1 MDADAGP
8 PRNRDDAQLIATT
21 RVKTAFAFA
30 IDRLEATVFPRM
42 ALSFFTKDKKAL
54 QARCRDDYATKMRLK
69 YDPYYHAMSSQQGTT
84 VTLDGRE
91 MIMLSSND
99 YLGLSFHP
107 KVIEAGR
114 AAMLKWGTS
123 TTGARTSN
131 GSRAFHVELE
141 EKLAAFL
148 GREACHVSVAGY
160 LACMSSVASFAQK
173 GDVILADKNLHSCLW
188 DGIRLSMATV
198 ERFSHNSPDDL
209 REVLAAVSPE
219 APKMMVVEGVYSME
233 GHIARLPELMEIA
246 EEANCFTVLDDA
258 HGFGVLG
265 RQGRGTADHFGLND
279 KVDILCG
286 SMSKSLASTGGFVAG
301 SKETIDYLRT
311 HSRQTIF
318 SAALSPSQTACAQ
331 ASLEVM
337 QTEPQHLEQLWSNT
351 RKYRA
356 MLKSLG
362 LDTWESETPAVPI
375 VLGSKERVY
384 PFWKALMEKGVFTV
398 MSIAPAVPAGKDLI
412 RTAISAMH
420 TDAQLERIADA
431 MAYAVK
437 KM

>member
-1 MDADAGP
+1 
-8 PRNRDDAQLIATT
+8 
-21 RVKTAFAFA
+21 
-30 IDRLEATVFPRM
+30 M
-42 ALSFFTKDKKAL
+42 ALSFFTKNKKGL

-69 YDPYYHAMSSQQGTT
+69 YAPYFHAMEAQKVTT
-84 VTLDGRE
+84 VKLDVKE

-99 YLGLSFHP
+99 YLGLSYHP

-131 GSRAFHVELE
+131 GSRTYHVELE
-141 EKLAAFL
+141 EKLAHFL
-148 GREACHVSVAGY
+148 GREACHIHVAGY
-160 LACMSSVASFAQK
+160 LSCLSSVASFAQK
-173 GDVILADKNLHSCLW
+173 GDVILADKNIHSCLW

-209 REVLAAVSPE
+209 RDVLSAVNQD
-219 APKMMVVEGVYSME
+219 ATKMLVIEGVYSME
-233 GHIARLPELMEIA
+233 GHIARLPELAEIA
-246 EEANCFTVLDDA
+246 EEHGCFTVLDDA

-265 RQGRGTADHFGLND
+265 RHGRGTVDHFGLND
-279 KVDILCG
+279 KVDVVCG
-286 SMSKSLASTGGFVAG
+286 SMSKSLASTGGFVAA
-301 SKETIDYLRT
+301 STEIIEYLRT
-311 HSRQTIF
+311 HSKQTIF
-318 SAALSPSQTACAQ
+318 SAAISPSQAACAQ
-331 ASLEVM
+331 ASLELM
-337 QTEPQHLEQLWSNT
+337 QAEPQHLERLWTNT
-351 RKYRA
+351 RKYRT

-384 PFWKALMEKGVFTV
+384 PFWKALLDKGVFTV

-420 TDAQLERIADA
+420 TEEQLEKIADA

-437 KM
+437 KL

>member
-1 MDADAGP
+1 M
-8 PRNRDDAQLIATT
+8 
-21 RVKTAFAFA
+21 A
-30 IDRLEATVFPRM
+30 I
-42 ALSFFTKDKKAL
+42 SFFSKNKKAL
-54 QARCRDDYATKMRLK
+54 LARCRDDYATKMRLK
-69 YDPYYHAMSSQQGTT
+69 YAPYYHAMDAQKGTT
-84 VTLDGRE
+84 VKLDGKE

-114 AAMLKWGTS
+114 AALLKWGTS

-131 GSRAFHVELE
+131 GSRTYHVELE
-141 EKLAAFL
+141 ERLAAFL
-148 GREACHVSVAGY
+148 GREACHIHVAGY
-160 LACMSSVASFAQK
+160 LSCLSSVASFAQK
-173 GDVILADKNLHSCLW
+173 GDVILADKNIHSCLW

-209 REVLAAVSPE
+209 RDVLGEVNSDAAKLLVI
-219 APKMMVVEGVYSME
+219 EGVYSME
-233 GHIARLPELMEIA
+233 GHIARLPELSEIA
-246 EEANCFTVLDDA
+246 EENGCFTVLDDA

-265 RQGRGTADHFGLND
+265 RQGRGTVDHFGLND
-279 KVDILCG
+279 KVDLVCG
-286 SMSKSLASTGGFVAG
+286 SMSKSLASTGGFVAA
-301 SKETIDYLRT
+301 SNEIIEYLRT
-311 HSRQTIF
+311 HSKQTIF
-318 SAALSPSQTACAQ
+318 SAAISPSQAACAQ
-331 ASLEVM
+331 ASLELM
-337 QTEPQHLEQLWSNT
+337 QSEPEHLEKLWANT

-384 PFWKALMEKGVFTV
+384 PFWKALLDKGVFTV

-420 TDAQLERIADA
+420 TDEQLEKIASA
-431 MAYAVK
+431 MAYAIK
-437 KM
+437 KL

>member
-1 MDADAGP
+1 
-8 PRNRDDAQLIATT
+8 
-21 RVKTAFAFA
+21 
-30 IDRLEATVFPRM
+30 M
-42 ALSFFTKDKKAL
+42 ALSFFTKNKKAHL
-54 QARCRDDYATKMRLK
+54 ARCRDDYATKMRLK
-69 YDPYYHAMSSQQGTT
+69 YAPFYHAMEAQKGTT
-84 VTLDGRE
+84 VKLDGKD

-114 AAMLKWGTS
+114 SAMLKWGTS
-123 TTGARTSN
+123 TTGARISN
-131 GSRAFHVELE
+131 GSRAFHLELE

-148 GREACHVSVAGY
+148 NREACHISVAGY
-160 LACMSSVASFAQK
+160 LSCLSSVATFAQK
-173 GDVILADKNLHSCLW
+173 GDVILADKNIHSCLW

-198 ERFSHNSPDDL
+198 ERFSHNNPDDL
-209 REVLAAVSPE
+209 REVLAATSPD
-219 APKMMVVEGVYSME
+219 APKMLVIEGVYSME
-233 GHIARLPELMEIA
+233 GHIARLPELAEIA
-246 EEANCFTVLDDA
+246 EENDCFTVLDDA

-265 RQGRGTADHFGLND
+265 RQGRGTVDHFALND
-279 KVDILCG
+279 KVDIICG
-286 SMSKSLASTGGFVAG
+286 SMSKSLASTGGFVAA
-301 SKETIDYLRT
+301 SREVIEYLRT
-311 HSRQTIF
+311 NSKQTVF
-318 SAALSPSQTACAQ
+318 SAAVSPSQTACAQ
-331 ASLEVM
+331 ASLELM
-337 QTEPQHLEQLWSNT
+337 QTEPEHLERLWANT

-384 PFWKALMEKGVFTV
+384 PFWKALLDKGVFTV

-420 TDAQLERIADA
+420 TEEQLEKIAAA

-437 KM
+437 KL

>member
-1 MDADAGP
+1 
-8 PRNRDDAQLIATT
+8 
-21 RVKTAFAFA
+21 
-30 IDRLEATVFPRM
+30 M
-42 ALSFFTKDKKAL
+42 ALSFFTKNKKAH

-69 YDPYYHAMSSQQGTT
+69 YAPFYHVMEAQKGTT
-84 VTLDGRE
+84 IKLNGRD
-91 MIMLSSND
+91 MVMLSSND

-123 TTGARTSN
+123 TTGARISN
-131 GSRAFHVELE
+131 GSRGFHLELE

-148 GREACHVSVAGY
+148 NREACHISVAGY
-160 LACMSSVASFAQK
+160 LSCLSSVATFAQK
-173 GDVILADKNLHSCLW
+173 GDVILADKNIHSCLW

-198 ERFSHNSPDDL
+198 ERFSHNNPDDL
-209 REVLAAVSPE
+209 REVLAATSPD
-219 APKMMVVEGVYSME
+219 APKMLVIEGVYSME
-233 GHIARLPELMEIA
+233 GHIARLPELAELA
-246 EEANCFTVLDDA
+246 EENGCFTVLDDA

-265 RQGRGTADHFGLND
+265 RQGRGTADHFALND
-279 KVDILCG
+279 KVDIICG
-286 SMSKSLASTGGFVAG
+286 SMSKSLASTGGFVAA
-301 SKETIDYLRT
+301 SREVIEYLRT
-311 HSRQTIF
+311 NSRQTVF
-318 SAALSPSQTACAQ
+318 SAAISPSQTACAQ
-331 ASLEVM
+331 ASLEIM
-337 QTEPQHLEQLWSNT
+337 QTEPQHLKQLWANT
-351 RKYRA
+351 HKYRA

-398 MSIAPAVPAGKDLI
+398 MSIAPGVPAGKDLI

-420 TDAQLERIADA
+420 TEEQLEKIADA

-437 KM
+437 KL

>member
-1 MDADAGP
+1 
-8 PRNRDDAQLIATT
+8 
-21 RVKTAFAFA
+21 
-30 IDRLEATVFPRM
+30 M
-42 ALSFFTKDKKAL
+42 ALSFFTKNKKAL

-69 YDPYYHAMSSQQGTT
+69 YAPYYHAMEAQRGTT
-84 VTLDGRE
+84 VRLDGRE

-131 GSRAFHVELE
+131 GSRAYHVELE
-141 EKLAAFL
+141 EKLATFL

-160 LACMSSVASFAQK
+160 LACLSSVASFAQK
-173 GDVILADKNLHSCLW
+173 GDVILADKNIHSCLW

-198 ERFSHNSPDDL
+198 ERFSHNNPEDL
-209 REVLAAVSPE
+209 REVLSAVSSDT
-219 APKMMVVEGVYSME
+219 PKMLVIEGVYSME
-233 GHIARLPELMEIA
+233 GHIARLPELAEIA
-246 EEANCFTVLDDA
+246 EENGCFTVLDDA

-279 KVDILCG
+279 SVDIICG
-286 SMSKSLASTGGFVAG
+286 SLSKSLASTGGFVAA
-301 SKETIDYLRT
+301 SREVVEYLRT
-311 HSRQTIF
+311 HSKQTIF
-318 SAALSPSQTACAQ
+318 SAAVSPSQAACAQ
-331 ASLEVM
+331 ASLELM
-337 QTEPQHLEQLWSNT
+337 QAEPEHLQRLWANT
-351 RKYRA
+351 KKYRA

-384 PFWKALMEKGVFTV
+384 PFWRALMEQGVFTV

-420 TDAQLERIADA
+420 SEEQLEKIAHA

-437 KM
+437 RL

>member
-1 MDADAGP
+1 M
-8 PRNRDDAQLIATT
+8 L
-21 RVKTAFAFA
+21 
-30 IDRLEATVFPRM
+30 L
-42 ALSFFTKDKKAL
+42 
-54 QARCRDDYATKMRLK
+54 ARCRDDYATRMRLK
-69 YDPYYHAMSSQQGTT
+69 YAPYYHAMEHQLGTT
-84 VTLDGRE
+84 VTLGGRE
-91 MIMLSSND
+91 MVMLSSND

-131 GSRAFHVELE
+131 GSRTDHLELE
-141 EKLAAFL
+141 ERLAAFL

-173 GDVILADKNLHSCLW
+173 GDVILADKNIHSCLW

-209 REVLAAVSPE
+209 RNVLGAVGPE
-219 APKMMVVEGVYSME
+219 ASKMLVIEGVYSME
-233 GHIARLPELMEIA
+233 GHIARLPELTEIA
-246 EEANCFTVLDDA
+246 EEHGCFTALDDA

-265 RQGRGTADHFGLND
+265 RQGRGTVDHFGLNET
-279 KVDILCG
+279 VDVICG
-286 SMSKSLASTGGFVAG
+286 SMSKSLASTGGFVAA
-301 SKETIDYLRT
+301 SKDIIEYLRT
-311 HSRQTIF
+311 HSKQTIF
-318 SAALSPSQTACAQ
+318 SAAISPGQAACAQ
-331 ASLEVM
+331 ASLELM
-337 QTEPQHLEQLWSNT
+337 QSEPQHLENLWAKT

-384 PFWKALMEKGVFTV
+384 PFWKALLDRGVFTV
-398 MSIAPAVPAGKDLI
+398 MSISPAVPAGKDLI

-420 TDAQLERIADA
+420 TEEQLEQIADA